1 MDAAQ
6 NTNQRSV
13 IGLVQELVR
22 HIWLTAHT
30 SYRQSL
36 PQTLFI
42 GQGSLD
48 VKALINST
56 GGTSSFN
63 GPAQLLTRK
72 LFSSSPAYLCLMD
85 DLKGNEVWQCKVH
98 HELCA
103 CEETLMVIAG
113 IGVASLTLQ
122 AGIVM
127 DLSSVHTSI
136 APAADPWSSPPNSSV
151 LFAVSIIQKR
161 SWEKN
166 WLAV

>member
-13 IGLVQELVR
+13 TGLVQELVR

-30 SYRQSL
+30 SYQQSL

-63 GPAQLLTRK
+63 GPAHLLTLK
-72 LFSSSPAYLCLMD
+72 LFSSSSPAYLCLMD
-85 DLKGNEVWQCKVH
+85 DLKGNGMTVQ
-98 HELCA
+98 
-103 CEETLMVIAG
+103 
-113 IGVASLTLQ
+113 
-122 AGIVM
+122 
-127 DLSSVHTSI
+127 SVS
-136 APAADPWSSPPNSSV
+136 
-151 LFAVSIIQKR
+151 
-161 SWEKN
+161 
-166 WLAV
+166 